1 MEDCAGLIAQ
11 LQEVDPGVKIY
22 VNSIIPSLESEYDRA
37 PNWMAIPAWNEY
49 IKNYC
54 EEHEIGYIDI
64 TELANQHRDLYIDDG
79 VHMQEEF
86 YPYWGAVLAAQ
97 IASDMS
103 VQH

>member
-1 MEDCAGLIAQ
+1 MIA
-11 LQEVDPGVKIY
+11 PI
-22 VNSIIPSLESEYDRA
+22 N
-37 PNWMAIPAWNEY
+37 
-49 IKNYC
+49 
-54 EEHEIGYIDI
+54 IDI